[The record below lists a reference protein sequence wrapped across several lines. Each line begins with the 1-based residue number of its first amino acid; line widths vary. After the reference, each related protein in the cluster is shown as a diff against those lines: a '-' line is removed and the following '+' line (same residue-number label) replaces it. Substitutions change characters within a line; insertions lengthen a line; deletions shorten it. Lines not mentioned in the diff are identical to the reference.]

1 MIIPNADRTRPLPL
15 IERIHPDSVLPDSVL
30 PGPTPLG
37 TAAAPIAAG
46 G

>member
-1 MIIPNADRTRPLPL
+1 MIIPNAGRTRTLPL
-15 IERIHPDSVLPDSVL
+15 IERIHPGSVHPGSVL

>member
-15 IERIHPDSVLPDSVL
+15 IERIHPDSVLP
-30 PGPTPLG
+30 GPTPLG